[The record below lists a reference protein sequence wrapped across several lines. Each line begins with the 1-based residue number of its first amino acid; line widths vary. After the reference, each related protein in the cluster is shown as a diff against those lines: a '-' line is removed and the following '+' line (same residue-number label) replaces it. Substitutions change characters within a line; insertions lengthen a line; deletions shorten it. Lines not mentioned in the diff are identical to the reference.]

1 MEVRS
6 GGYEKGEATFNGGPL
21 LAQTGVVAPYS
32 GGGVGAQHVALH
44 SRNIGPSICHPPVCI
59 GRSPDNERFLVLTDK
74 QHVTVR
80 SQFLQQASPCCKSRL
95 MCNFVNA
102 RPWLCCFGAMMIIVI
117 IFFFVRQ

>member
-44 SRNIGPSICHPPVCI
+44 SRNIGPSICLTRLFVSVGLPTTN
-59 GRSPDNERFLVLTDK
+59 GFL
-74 QHVTVR
+74 
-80 SQFLQQASPCCKSRL
+80 S
-95 MCNFVNA
+95 
-102 RPWLCCFGAMMIIVI
+102 
-117 IFFFVRQ
+117 